1 MVEVLGECWNG
12 ARVIVKLVLLVL
24 MNRKRAVS
32 VGGQPG
38 YYVCNPSSCSDVPL
52 LLRPSPQNRYPGTL
66 SPARSRRYPVAEGF
80 GEGGGAL
87 ESHCGQLAAQI
98 QRGGPVGDTSKAQ
111 RRRRRRRRNQG
122 AGGVLCA
129 VGVCPAR
136 AKEGCANAQRRF
148 FQWPTP
154 AVAVGRAPVGD
165 SRGARHWSTGRC
177 HRRRPW
183 AVRTRVA
190 RCRSEIGTDRYLS
203 QRYRSNSRA
212 AHTKVL
218 RSHRRLRI
226 FLSFFLSCPCS
237 LFLGTWTIL
246 GLWARSRSWRR

>member
-38 YYVCNPSSCSDVPL
+38 YYVCIRSSCSDVPL

-80 GEGGGAL
+80 GRGGGIGKPLRSVGRANT
-87 ESHCGQLAAQI
+87 A
-98 QRGGPVGDTSKAQ
+98 GGSPVGDTSRAQ
-111 RRRRRRRRNQG
+111 RRRRRRRRRNQG

-183 AVRTRVA
+183 AVELVWPGVGA
-190 RCRSEIGTDRYLS
+190 R
-203 QRYRSNSRA
+203 
-212 AHTKVL
+212 
-218 RSHRRLRI
+218 
-226 FLSFFLSCPCS
+226 
-237 LFLGTWTIL
+237 
-246 GLWARSRSWRR
+246 